1 MRQNYTLV
9 HELITIQSDFS
20 RISELSFKE
29 RRDYFQDRMAEKKH
43 LKISFQTFEEM
54 NKLQMEDKFKIK
66 ARSNLGLKNYGADDW
81 IFSFN
86 IGNIMHL

>member
-1 MRQNYTLV
+1 MD
-9 HELITIQSDFS
+9 ELINIQKEFFKISDMN
-20 RISELSFKE
+20 FKE
-29 RRDYFQDRMAEKKH
+29 RRDFFLDRMAEKKK

-54 NKLQMEDKFKIK
+54 NKLQIEQKFKIT
-66 ARSNLGLKNYGADDW
+66 ARSALGVKNYSTDDW